1 MDRCL
6 PNLEKFKRGVR
17 MQANHKY
24 NIYMFIATI
33 FFGMTYVLTKIC
45 LNYSTEFHI
54 ISFRF
59 SIAFIISLIFLHKK
73 IFPVKRREFFY
84 SLLLGF
90 LLFLIFIA
98 MTVGVK
104 YTTATNASFL
114 ISLSVIFIPFFS
126 WIFNKEKPKKSIFV
140 VLVISLIGIMLLT
153 LDKNLEF
160 HIGDILCLICATLFT
175 FYVII
180 TERIVKNNNPIALGV
195 LQFGWVS
202 LFSFLVQYPVENFI
216 IPKNE
221 IFWFSM
227 VLLGIFCTAFGYIAQ
242 TIAQKNLSSTVV
254 GFILSLEPVFSGIFG
269 YFFLNEH
276 LSFQQYIG
284 AFLLLI
290 SVIYVSIKN

>member
-1 MDRCL
+1 
-6 PNLEKFKRGVR
+6 
-17 MQANHKY
+17 MQENHKY

-45 LNYSTEFHI
+45 LNYSTELHI

-59 SIAFIISLIFLHKK
+59 LIAFVISLIFLQRK
-73 IFPVKRREFFY
+73 IFPLKIKEILY
-84 SLLLGF
+84 SLILSV
-90 LLFLIFIA
+90 LLFMVFIT
-98 MTVGVK
+98 MTIGVK

-126 WIFNKEKPKKSIFV
+126 WVFNKEKPKKSIFL
-140 VLVISLIGIMLLT
+140 VLIIALIGIMLLT

-160 HIGDILCLICATLFT
+160 HIGDILCLICSLLFS
-175 FYVII
+175 FHVLI
-180 TERIVKNNNPIALGV
+180 TERFVKNNNPVALSV
-195 LQFGWVS
+195 LQFAWVS
-202 LFSFLVQYPVENFI
+202 LFSFLLQYPIKNFV
-216 IPKNE
+216 IPKNK
-221 IFWFSM
+221 IFWLSM
-227 VLLGIFCTAFGYIAQ
+227 VLLGVFCTAFGYIVQ

-269 YFFLNEH
+269 YFFLNEY

-290 SVIYVSIKN
+290 SVIYISVKN